1 MQLIYTG
8 KESRNEHTVR
18 DCSYHKGCVV
28 RVLQKGCRG
37 VAPVVEPEAKEHA
50 AASSRARY
58 EPFLRAT
65 VEGDKEFDGSDGWA
79 VAEDIHVAEAQEW
92 FRRSHKGISWDTW
105 PASDNKLQ
113 YFLANDRGV
122 HFPEEVAH
130 FLNEHL
136 KTTQRLDATRW
147 ENVPQSILE
156 IDAQLRSVLVD
167 PRLES
172 NPLLGSAEEGAF
184 VLGYVQCSVMPMPL
198 LPKRSSGPLAELE
211 AATSQRTGRGL
222 GLHCAAAWS
231 TQVPPAAAEAALP
244 PRGCHLAQGESPR
257 RSEAR
262 RLNAGGACPT

>member
-1 MQLIYTG
+1 MQLIYNG
-8 KESRNEHTVR
+8 KESRNELTVR

-58 EPFLRAT
+58 RPFLRAT

-184 VLGYVQCSVMPMPL
+184 VLGYVQCSVMPVPL

-231 TQVPPAAAEAALP
+231 T
-244 PRGCHLAQGESPR
+244 
-257 RSEAR
+257 
-262 RLNAGGACPT
+262 